1 MSGLKI
7 NIWHRNLL
15 LFIVCHILLYYQNL
29 DFHLEVSDIGNGI
42 TKQRGFA
49 HLRDIRVNSSQRIKS
64 LVKLFLL
71 LSASTWFNDSSL
83 PFAGFLPLF
92 FVFRSSAWENHPS
105 FPNYAPLPDHQN
117 PQKSFGSNA
126 ENVLLHLQINTLI
139 FI

>member
-7 NIWHRNLL
+7 IIWHRNQL
-15 LFIVCHILLYYQNL
+15 LFIVCHIFYYQNL
-29 DFHLEVSDIGNGI
+29 DFHLEVSDTGNGI
-42 TKQRGFA
+42 TKQTGFA

-64 LVKLFLL
+64 LVKLFLF